1 MYNLEVQASK
11 KNFSNR
17 FGSKLKNVTILKV
30 SMYTPACAAEAW
42 VQFLLKLYK
51 EIFVKKS

>member
-1 MYNLEVQASK
+1 MCTLLNLKVKASK

-17 FGSKLKNVTILKV
+17 FGSKLKSVTILKV
-30 SMYTPACAAEAW
+30 SMSTPACVAEAW

-51 EIFVKKS
+51 EIL

>member
-51 EIFVKKS
+51 EIFVKK